1 MCLQVPRVLTA
12 KSRNWRTDALRVK
25 QPPGLLPPTLAYTTS
40 LRSFRNWARS
50 TSRMSWHACFDFWK
64 CQRTMDLF
72 AIAVGRYHA
81 GRFKDGQML
90 RDIRQ
95 RDAKRGLEI
104 GNGLPALCE
113 KVEHS
118 ETGRVGERF
127 ANAHLHFEDLFF
139 RFRAAAF
146 TQWDSLLV
154 FYNGYR
160 PLLVRPGTNRRFYQ
174 RDLKPWRVT
183 LYRPDGFRRG
193 PR

>member
-1 MCLQVPRVLTA
+1 MLTGSQGIDREVAELADRCLAREAAAGPAASDPRLHNQFAVVSQLGAKHVPDELA
-12 KSRNWRTDALRVK
+12 C
-25 QPPGLLPPTLAYTTS
+25 LL
-40 LRSFRNWARS
+40 
-50 TSRMSWHACFDFWK
+50 HFWK

-139 RFRAAAF
+139 
-146 TQWDSLLV
+146 DSGLL
-154 FYNGYR
+154 
-160 PLLVRPGTNRRFYQ
+160 PLRMGLPACI
-174 RDLKPWRVT
+174 L
-183 LYRPDGFRRG
+183 
-193 PR
+193 